1 MRLFVPLLAVL
12 TTAGIAAAPG
22 ANAAGGVLF
31 ADGVVYENPVGCV
44 EVGDGSDVEI
54 RNRTDGV
61 AHLYES
67 PDCSGDVVVLPP
79 NDGAYFAVRSVRV
92 RD

>member
-1 MRLFVPLLAVL
+1 MRPLAALLTLLAA
-12 TTAGIAAAPG
+12 AGIAAAPG
-22 ANAAGGVLF
+22 AHAAGGVLF
-31 ADGVVYENPVGCV
+31 ADGAVYENPVGCL
-44 EVGDGSDVEI
+44 EVGDGSDVAI
-54 RNRTDGV
+54 RNRTDSV

-92 RD
+92 AD